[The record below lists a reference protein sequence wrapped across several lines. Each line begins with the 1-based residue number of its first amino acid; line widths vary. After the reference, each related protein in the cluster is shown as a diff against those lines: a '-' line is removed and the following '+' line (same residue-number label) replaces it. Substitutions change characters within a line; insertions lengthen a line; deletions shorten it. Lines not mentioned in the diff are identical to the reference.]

1 MKIAKYI
8 DITYLLTL
16 LITALIVFIF
26 GLTID
31 FNAIVKPTYYVR
43 CIMDGSIIALPVLL
57 AWASLK
63 KPLAI
68 AINVAL
74 VPFLLVN
81 YSYATFF
88 GNFVPL
94 SSYLMVENV
103 NSLLFDN
110 FIYSVKYCWLIVL
123 PLPLLFFVK
132 KGKACRIWPILLV
145 AVVALN
151 AAFIALE
158 IYIANRALK
167 SKGLPTYNR
176 YTDPEAYDFDIGIIV
191 ANGLVPY
198 MWSYY
203 NLQQTF
209 VERNIV
215 LYDHKS
221 IDTSLLPNGHDD
233 NNYAFA
239 KGKNLI
245 IIFVESLNSTLI
257 DYKIGGNEVCP
268 NLNQMFN
275 DTASISAIVKP
286 QVKFGS
292 SSDAHFIVNTGLL
305 PLHNK
310 ITVQVIGSVPSIAKA
325 LNNYSS
331 FISTTDV
338 KYYWNQ
344 YATSS
349 FYGYQ
354 ENYYAERLNDEY
366 GITHLLD
373 KEILKFTANKAIS
386 QPKPF
391 VAQVVTIAMHFPFN
405 RVKEKQEWIMAA
417 DSLDN
422 DTKRYLNSA
431 HYFDN
436 SLGEFIGNLKK
447 NNLYDNCVIAIMG
460 DHITNKV
467 GTTVASSNTAMVILN
482 SQCPAGTLPHPVFMR
497 QVDIYPTLL
506 DLMGAN
512 HYQWKGLGHSIFR
525 PTTPNDERVLDNL
538 SEQLILSEYFQH
550 HTF

>member
-158 IYIANRALK
+158 LYIANRALK

-176 YTDPEAYDFDIGIIV
+176 YTDIEFYNIDTDLIV
-191 ANGLVPY
+191 ANGLIPY
-198 MWSYY
+198 MWIYFC
-203 NLQQTF
+203 QQLDYT
-209 VERNIV
+209 VH
-215 LYDHKS
+215 YDYTS

-257 DYKIGGNEVCP
+257 NYKIGGNEVCP

-286 QVKFGS
+286 QVQLGR

-305 PLHNK
+305 PLHDK
-310 ITVQVIGSVPSIAKA
+310 FTSKAIGPMPSIVKA
-325 LNNYSS
+325 LSSYSS
-331 FISTTDV
+331 FVATTDE
-338 KYYWNQ
+338 KNLWYQ
-344 YATSS
+344 HATSK

-506 DLMGAN
+506 DLMGVN